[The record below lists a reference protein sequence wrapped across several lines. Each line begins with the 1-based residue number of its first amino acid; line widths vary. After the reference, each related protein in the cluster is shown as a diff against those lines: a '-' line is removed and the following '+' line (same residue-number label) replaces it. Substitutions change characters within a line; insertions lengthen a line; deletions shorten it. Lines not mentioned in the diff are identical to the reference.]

1 MSNIIKKK
9 MDWIRS
15 IRPGETKI
23 GYFSSRGELDC
34 VSTLV
39 SRYNQSEGCEK
50 GMIISGKRNWVEIS
64 YTLTCNIIEDSNEQQ
79 NEE

>member
-15 IRPGETKI
+15 IRPGETKV
-23 GYFSSRGELDC
+23 GYFNSRGELDC

-50 GMIISGKRNWVEIS
+50 GVIISGKRNWTEIS
-64 YTLTCNIIEDSNEQQ
+64 YTITCNIIEDSNEQQ
-79 NEE
+79 NED

>member
-15 IRPGETKI
+15 IRPGETKV
-23 GYFSSRGELDC
+23 GYFNSRGELDC

-50 GMIISGKRNWVEIS
+50 GVIISGNRNWTEIS
-64 YTLTCNIIEDSNEQQ
+64 YTITCNIIEDSNEQQ
-79 NEE
+79 NED